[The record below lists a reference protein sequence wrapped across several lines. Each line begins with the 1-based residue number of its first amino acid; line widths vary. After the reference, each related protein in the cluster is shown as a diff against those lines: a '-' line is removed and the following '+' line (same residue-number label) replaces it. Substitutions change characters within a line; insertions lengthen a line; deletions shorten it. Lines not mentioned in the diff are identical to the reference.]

1 MKEDTLPS
9 EIITEAPIDPS
20 TTSQEPD
27 EEVAVSAVAVDVS
40 EAVSETPQIPEEN
53 IDPSPTTPSAEI
65 VPSEDVKAPE
75 DETAA
80 PIEQVIIELEE
91 RKKEESETAPT
102 PAAATTVYEGDL
114 GQGTLEDKELY
125 TTRE

>member
-1 MKEDTLPS
+1 MKVDTLPS
-9 EIITEAPIDPS
+9 EIITETPIDPS
-20 TTSQEPD
+20 TTSQEPN

-80 PIEQVIIELEE
+80 PIEQVIIEVEE